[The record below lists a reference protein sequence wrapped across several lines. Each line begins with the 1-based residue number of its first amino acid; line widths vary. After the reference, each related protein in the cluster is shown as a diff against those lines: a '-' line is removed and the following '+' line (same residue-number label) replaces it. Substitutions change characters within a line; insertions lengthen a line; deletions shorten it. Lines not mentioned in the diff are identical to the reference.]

1 MKYPKEYLDEIKTR
15 LKVSTVVS
23 KTVSLKKR
31 GKEFVGLSPFKNE
44 KTPSFT
50 VNDEKEFYHC
60 FATSEHGNIFDFI
73 MKTQNLKFGEAVKHL
88 AQLAGMQ
95 PYLFSKKDEEREKK
109 WNEYKSIFNE
119 YVDFYH
125 NELIKNEQHSNARE
139 YLKNRSLSKENV
151 KKFKI
156 GYVEKNPSIF
166 EQFKNKYSEQT
177 LVETGL
183 FYLDEKK
190 KIYIERFRGRLIF
203 PINNITGQPIA
214 LGGRIIENL
223 DYLAKYINSP
233 ETLFFKKGSNLYNLD
248 LARKLSNKLDHIYL
262 VEGYMD
268 VVGLSKN
275 GIDNAVAN
283 LGTSLTDKQ
292 IQILNQFFD
301 DIIICFDGDE
311 SGYKAALR
319 AAENSIKELKPE
331 KQISFLFL
339 PNKEDPDSYVN
350 KNGKAN
356 FIEFTK
362 QSKLSIHQFIFS
374 HYKKQTENNPSS
386 MAIFEKRLRDV
397 ANTIKDD
404 YIKKYV
410 LEYFLE
416 KIAELTPH
424 SNQKNKKNY
433 KKPTKSLDATKK
445 YYNESQSL
453 SGVELK
459 EFSLIY
465 LVINNLNLMQSNIHL
480 IENIKLFTEVNKKIF
495 NQIIEVL
502 KSENQIAV
510 QDLNLDSQ
518 IIEKIN
524 KFAPI
529 KYILKNNSEDDQKI
543 IELLED
549 ISRDLM
555 NYDLEFR
562 IQELESKFSVD
573 MNESTFNELKEL
585 KKKSRISINLDK
597 FVMDFYRFDII

>member
-1 MKYPKEYLDEIKTR
+1 MKYPKEYLDEIKNR

-23 KTVSLKKR
+23 KSVSLKKR
-31 GKEFVGLSPFKNE
+31 GKEYVGLSPFKNE

-60 FATSEHGNIFDFI
+60 FATSEHGNIFDFV
-73 MKTQNLKFGEAVKHL
+73 MKTQNLKFGEAVKYL

-95 PYLFSKKDEEREKK
+95 PYMFSKQDEEREKK
-109 WNEYKSIFNE
+109 WNEYKSIFSQ

-125 NELIKNEQHSNARE
+125 NELLKNENYSIARD
-139 YLKNRSLSKENV
+139 YLKNRSLGKEEV

-156 GYVEKNPSIF
+156 GYIEKNPNFF
-166 EQFKNKYSEQT
+166 EELKKDYSEQT

-190 KIYIERFRGRLIF
+190 KIYVERFRGRLIF
-203 PINNITGQPIA
+203 PINNISGQPIA

-223 DYLAKYINSP
+223 DYFAKYINSP
-233 ETLFFKKGSNLYNLD
+233 ETNFFKKGSNLYNLD
-248 LARKLSNKLDHIYL
+248 LARKLSNKIDQVYL

-275 GIDNAVAN
+275 KIDNAVAN

-292 IQILNQFFD
+292 ISTLNQFFD

-311 SGYKAALR
+311 SGYKAAVR

-339 PNKEDPDSYVN
+339 PDKEDPDSYVN

-356 FIEFTK
+356 FLDFTK

-374 HYKKQTENNPSS
+374 HYKKQTNNNPSS
-386 MAIFEKRLRDV
+386 MAIFEKKLRSI

-404 YIKKYV
+404 FIKKYV

-416 KIAELTPH
+416 KIADLTPH
-424 SNQKNKKNY
+424 SNQNKRFY
-433 KKPTKSLDATKK
+433 SKKTKSLESTKK
-445 YYNESQSL
+445 YLKESQSL
-453 SGVELK
+453 TGVELK

-465 LVINNLNLMQSNIHL
+465 LVLNNLNLIKANIHL
-480 IENIKLFTEVNKKIF
+480 IENIKLFTEINKKIF
-495 NQIIEVL
+495 DLIIQKLRSGDQSSIE
-502 KSENQIAV
+502 
-510 QDLNLDSQ
+510 DLNLDKQ
-518 IIEKIN
+518 LIEKIN

-529 KYILKNNSEDDQKI
+529 KHILKNQSNNDQKI

-562 IQELESKFSVD
+562 IQELESKFSAD
-573 MNESTFNELKEL
+573 MSEITFNELKEL
-585 KKKSRISINLDK
+585 KKKQNLN
-597 FVMDFYRFDII
+597 

>member
-1 MKYPKEYLDEIKTR
+1 MKYPKEYLDEIKNR

-60 FATSEHGNIFDFI
+60 FATSEHGNIFDFV
-73 MKTQNLKFGEAVKHL
+73 MKTQNLKFGESVKYL

-95 PYLFSKKDEEREKK
+95 PYMFSKQDEEREKK
-109 WNEYKSIFNE
+109 WNEYKSIFSN

-125 NELIKNEQHSNARE
+125 NELLKNENCSIARD
-139 YLKNRSLSKENV
+139 YLKNRSLGKDEV

-156 GYVEKNPSIF
+156 GYIEKNPNFF
-166 EQFKNKYSEQT
+166 EKLKQDYSEQT

-190 KIYIERFRGRLIF
+190 KIYVERFRGRLIF
-203 PINNITGQPIA
+203 PINNISGQPIA

-233 ETLFFKKGSNLYNLD
+233 ETNFFKKGSNLYNLD
-248 LARKLSNKLDHIYL
+248 LARKLSNKIDHIYL

-275 GIDNAVAN
+275 GIDNSVAN

-292 IQILNQFFD
+292 ILTLNQFFD

-311 SGYKAALR
+311 SGYKAAVR

-339 PNKEDPDSYVN
+339 PEKEDPDSYVN

-356 FIEFTK
+356 FLDFTK

-374 HYKKQTENNPSS
+374 HYKKQTKNNPSS
-386 MAIFEKRLRDV
+386 MAIFEKKLRGI
-397 ANTIKDD
+397 ANSIKDD
-404 YIKKYV
+404 FIRKYV

-424 SNQKNKKNY
+424 SNQNNKKFY
-433 KKPTKSLDATKK
+433 LKKTKSLESTKK
-445 YYNESQSL
+445 YFQESQSL
-453 SGVELK
+453 TGVELK
-459 EFSLIY
+459 EYSLLY
-465 LVINNLNLMQSNIHL
+465 LIINNLDLLQANIHL
-480 IENIKLFTEVNKKIF
+480 IENIKLFSEFNKKIF
-495 NQIIEVL
+495 EMIVEKL
-502 KSENQIAV
+502 KSGSQITI
-510 QDLNLDSQ
+510 QDLNLDVQ
-518 IIEKIN
+518 LKEKIN

-529 KYILKNNSEDDQKI
+529 KHILKNQSDDDQKI
-543 IELLED
+543 IEVLED

-562 IQELESKFSVD
+562 IQELESKFSKD
-573 MNESTFNELKEL
+573 MSESTFNELKEL
-585 KKKSRISINLDK
+585 KKKQNLN
-597 FVMDFYRFDII
+597 

>member
-1 MKYPKEYLDEIKTR
+1 MMKYPKEYLDEIKTR

-60 FATSEHGNIFDFI
+60 FATSEHGNIFDFV

-95 PYLFSKKDEEREKK
+95 PYMFSKKDEEREKK
-109 WNEYKSIFNE
+109 WQEYKLIFSQ

-125 NELIKNEQHSNARE
+125 KELLKNETYSFVRD
-139 YLKNRSLSKENV
+139 YLKKRLLTKEEV

-156 GYVEKNPSIF
+156 GYIEKNPNF
-166 EQFKNKYSEQT
+166 FDKLKKNFSEQT

-190 KIYIERFRGRLIF
+190 KIYVERFRGRLIF
-203 PINNITGQPIA
+203 PINNISGQPIA

-223 DYLAKYINSP
+223 EYLAKYINSP
-233 ETLFFKKGSNLYNLD
+233 ETNFFRKGSNLYNLD
-248 LARKLSNKLDHIYL
+248 LARKLSNKIDHIYL

-275 GIDNAVAN
+275 GVDNAVAN

-292 IQILNQFFD
+292 ILILNQFFD

-339 PNKEDPDSYVN
+339 PDKEDPDSYVN
-350 KNGKAN
+350 KNGKTN
-356 FIEFTK
+356 FINFTK
-362 QSKLSIHQFIFS
+362 QSKISIHQFIFS
-374 HYKKQTENNPSS
+374 HYKKQTKNNPSS
-386 MAIFEKRLRDV
+386 LAIFEKKLKNI
-397 ANTIKDD
+397 ANTIKDNL
-404 YIKKYV
+404 IKKYV
-410 LEYFLE
+410 SEFFLE

-424 SNQKNKKNY
+424 SNQNKK
-433 KKPTKSLDATKK
+433 KFFVKETKSLDTTKK
-445 YYNESQSL
+445 HYIDSQSL
-453 SGVELK
+453 TGVELK
-459 EFSLIY
+459 EFSLLY
-465 LVINNLNLMQSNIHL
+465 LVMKNLNLLQANLHL
-480 IENIKLFTEVNKKIF
+480 VENIKLFTEVNKKIF
-495 NQIIEVL
+495 ELIIEKL
-502 KSENQIAV
+502 KSGEQIEIEDLKLDNQ
-510 QDLNLDSQ
+510 LL
-518 IIEKIN
+518 EKIN

-529 KYILKNNSEDDQKI
+529 KYILKNQNNDDQKI

-573 MNESTFNELKEL
+573 MSEATFNELKEL
-585 KKKSRISINLDK
+585 KKKQNLN
-597 FVMDFYRFDII
+597 